1 MTDPFV
7 TESQVLDLVGRFSD
21 DLDDRMAEA
30 VAHALRLYS
39 PRRELPQ
46 GSLSAAFGTVSAVYG
61 TYCDVMFDTDTKV
74 SAVPTLGTPVVG
86 QRVLVLNIPPA
97 SALVIASGGGGTPST
112 GSSGAPVALWELPGP
127 VIPVAAAD
135 APNVPIVTDGE
146 LTGVTLSLDE
156 APATGLAL
164 VVDVFLNGVSI
175 FATKP
180 TLAAGETLGH
190 FALPAPVAV
199 AANVDVVTAAVLT
212 PAGRTLVIA
221 LA

>member
-164 VVDVFLNGVSI
+164 